1 MVPDLVPVSQLL
13 CVQRSL
19 PHPFSHWLSVL
30 MGRRR
35 LNVPSDISRWRHEW
49 ATCSEGPARLEEGH
63 QDKNFIKSNQ
73 DKHNILHVRGTGW
86 GVTSWGVVLL
96 KNPGSPVGPQ
106 IYNSNNAKK
115 IQDSINRVTE
125 SKRIIPAQ
133 SVPIRLCLNATFS
146 NVFCNTRKE
155 SLGCVQEKTQQEGAG
170 AGALDLRGA
179 CSAWGTQEQH
189 TVPEI
194 PPGRRSQAPY
204 GGAKLRNNRQ
214 RS

>member
-13 CVQRSL
+13 CVQHSL

-30 MGRRR
+30 MSWRR

-49 ATCSEGPARLEEGH
+49 ATCSEGPARLEEWH

-73 DKHNILHVRGTGW
+73 DKHNVLHVRGTGW

-96 KNPGSPVGPQ
+96 KKPWESCRATDIQ
-106 IYNSNNAKK
+106 QQQCQK
-115 IQDSINRVTE
+115 IQNSIIRVTE

-146 NVFCNTRKE
+146 NVFYNTRKE

-170 AGALDLRGA
+170 AGALDLRVGLVQLGGPK
-179 CSAWGTQEQH
+179 SSTQ
-189 TVPEI
+189 
-194 PPGRRSQAPY
+194 Y
-204 GGAKLRNNRQ
+204 LRYHQGEGVRLLMEVQ
-214 RS
+214 S